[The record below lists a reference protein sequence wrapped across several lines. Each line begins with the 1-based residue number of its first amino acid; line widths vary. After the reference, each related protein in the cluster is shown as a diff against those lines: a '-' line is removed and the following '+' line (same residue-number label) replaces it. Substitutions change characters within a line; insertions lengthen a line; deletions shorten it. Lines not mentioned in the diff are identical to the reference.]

1 MSRSI
6 PSHNLLKFTAIP
18 LALGILSACGGG
30 GGGSIG
36 IADGGIRGTGSS
48 VGPVSGFGSVFVNG
62 VKFETRNIPNR
73 SVDSNDDISS
83 EDDLEK
89 GMILRVEGVWR
100 PDNTGEAERLEYDDT
115 FRGPVSDVILPDAAN
130 NTPGSFRLL
139 GQTIRFDNRTVVRVG
154 NGELTNGMTVRV
166 SAWRTGDGYRAS
178 YVGSVT
184 TGPDFPLELEGRVE
198 EVNLDRFRI
207 GTQWIRG
214 GLNVGYPGDLTINHV
229 VVGALVEVEGDFSSP
244 GGAGGEIRAAEI
256 RFADDR
262 RFRGEEDEDIELSGP
277 VQSLNLSGSTFL
289 LNGVPVDFD
298 SQTEFDDFSRS
309 RIADGLLVQV
319 EGEFRSGRVYAEE
332 IELLEGNAEVEAAV
346 QSADP
351 SANELIVGGVTVR
364 ITNNTLIDS
373 DDDITNNVFDAD
385 FLEVEGIERRDE
397 NDQVFLEALNIEIES
412 DDEGEFQ
419 LKGQLRNVEGSL
431 DAGTLSVLGVPLS
444 YDENDYTE
452 LDDDDE
458 DWRDCSVVSVD
469 YESNGDG
476 FRALGIE
483 CEDDDD

>member
-1 MSRSI
+1 
-6 PSHNLLKFTAIP
+6 
-18 LALGILSACGGG
+18 
-30 GGGSIG
+30 
-36 IADGGIRGTGSS
+36 
-48 VGPVSGFGSVFVNG
+48 
-62 VKFETRNIPNR
+62 
-73 SVDSNDDISS
+73 
-83 EDDLEK
+83 
-89 GMILRVEGVWR
+89 
-100 PDNTGEAERLEYDDT
+100 
-115 FRGPVSDVILPDAAN
+115 
-130 NTPGSFRLL
+130 
-139 GQTIRFDNRTVVRVG
+139 
-154 NGELTNGMTVRV
+154 
-166 SAWRTGDGYRAS
+166 
-178 YVGSVT
+178 
-184 TGPDFPLELEGRVE
+184 
-198 EVNLDRFRI
+198 
-207 GTQWIRG
+207 
-214 GLNVGYPGDLTINHV
+214 
-229 VVGALVEVEGDFSSP
+229 
-244 GGAGGEIRAAEI
+244 
-256 RFADDR
+256 
-262 RFRGEEDEDIELSGP
+262 
-277 VQSLNLSGSTFL
+277 
-289 LNGVPVDFD
+289 VPVDFD

>member
-73 SVDSNDDISS
+73 SVDSNDDIWS

-130 NTPGSFRLL
+130 NTPGSFRML

-154 NGELTNGMTVRV
+154 NGELTDGMTVRV

-184 TGPDFPLELEGRVE
+184 TGPDFPLELEGRIE
-198 EVNLDRFRI
+198 EVNQDGFQI
-207 GTQWIRG
+207 GDQWIQGRFTA
-214 GLNVGYPGDLTINHV
+214 GYPGNLTINDV
-229 VVGALVEVEGDFSSP
+229 VVGALVEVEGRFLSP
-244 GGAGGEIRAAEI
+244 GGDIIAAEI

-262 RFRGEEDEDIELSGP
+262 RFRGDEDEDIELSGP

-397 NDQVFLEALNIEIES
+397 NDQIFLEALNIEIES
-412 DDEGEFQ
+412 AEDEFS
-419 LKGQLRNVEGSL
+419 LKGRLETGNYPLVT
-431 DAGTLSVLGVPLS
+431 GTVKVLGVSLL
-444 YDENDYTE
+444 YDESAYTE
-452 LDDDDE
+452 VENDDDE
-458 DWRDCSVVSVD
+458 DWRDCSVVSID
-469 YESNGDG
+469 YEQSGNQ

-483 CEDDDD
+483 CEDDD

>member
-1 MSRSI
+1 
-6 PSHNLLKFTAIP
+6 
-18 LALGILSACGGG
+18 
-30 GGGSIG
+30 
-36 IADGGIRGTGSS
+36 
-48 VGPVSGFGSVFVNG
+48 
-62 VKFETRNIPNR
+62 
-73 SVDSNDDISS
+73 
-83 EDDLEK
+83 
-89 GMILRVEGVWR
+89 
-100 PDNTGEAERLEYDDT
+100 
-115 FRGPVSDVILPDAAN
+115 
-130 NTPGSFRLL
+130 
-139 GQTIRFDNRTVVRVG
+139 
-154 NGELTNGMTVRV
+154 MT
-166 SAWRTGDGYRAS
+166 
-178 YVGSVT
+178 
-184 TGPDFPLELEGRVE
+184 
-198 EVNLDRFRI
+198 
-207 GTQWIRG
+207 
-214 GLNVGYPGDLTINHV
+214 
-229 VVGALVEVEGDFSSP
+229 
-244 GGAGGEIRAAEI
+244 
-256 RFADDR
+256 
-262 RFRGEEDEDIELSGP
+262 GEEDEDIELSGP

>member
-1 MSRSI
+1 MSRSL

-115 FRGPVSDVILPDAAN
+115 FRGPVSDVTPPDAEN
-130 NTPGSFRLL
+130 NTPGSFRML

-154 NGELTNGMTVRV
+154 NGELTDGMTVRV

-184 TGPDFPLELEGRVE
+184 TGPDFPLELEGRIE
-198 EVNLDRFRI
+198 EVNQDGFRI
-207 GTQWIRG
+207 GDQWIQGRFTA
-214 GLNVGYPGDLTINHV
+214 GYPGNLTINDV
-229 VVGALVEVEGDFSSP
+229 VVGALVEVEGRFLSP
-244 GGAGGEIRAAEI
+244 GGDIIAAEI

-385 FLEVEGIERRDE
+385 FLEVEGIERRDA

-412 DDEGEFQ
+412 DDGGEFE
-419 LKGQLRNVEGSL
+419 LKGQLPAVDYQLN
-431 DAGTLSVLGVPLS
+431 AGTLRVLGVSLS
-444 YDENDYTE
+444 YDESDYTE
-452 LDDDDE
+452 VDDDDE
-458 DWRDCSVVSVD
+458 DWRDCGVVSID
-469 YESNGDG
+469 YKLSGNE
-476 FRALGIE
+476 FQALGIE
-483 CEDDDD
+483 CEDDN

>member
-1 MSRSI
+1 MSRSLL
-6 PSHNLLKFTAIP
+6 SHNLLKFTAIP
-18 LALGILSACGGG
+18 LAIGILSACGGG

-115 FRGPVSDVILPDAAN
+115 FRGPISDVVLPDAAN
-130 NTPGSFRLL
+130 NAPGSFRML

-154 NGELTNGMTVRV
+154 NGELTDDMTVRV

-184 TGPDFPLELEGRVE
+184 TGPDFPLELEGRIE
-198 EVNLDRFRI
+198 EVNPDRFRI

-214 GLNVGYPGDLTINHV
+214 GLNVGYPGDLTINDV
-229 VVGALVEVEGDFSSP
+229 VVGALVEVEGRFLSP
-244 GGAGGEIRAAEI
+244 GGDIIAAEI

-298 SQTEFDDFSRS
+298 GQTEFDDFSRS

-412 DDEGEFQ
+412 AEDEFS
-419 LKGQLRNVEGSL
+419 LKGRLETGNYPLVT
-431 DAGTLSVLGVPLS
+431 GTLRVLGVSLS
-444 YDENDYTE
+444 YDESDYTE
-452 LDDDDE
+452 VDDDDE
-458 DWRDCSVVSVD
+458 NWRDCSVVSVD
-469 YESNGDG
+469 YESNGNG

>member
-1 MSRSI
+1 M
-6 PSHNLLKFTAIP
+6 
-18 LALGILSACGGG
+18 
-30 GGGSIG
+30 
-36 IADGGIRGTGSS
+36 
-48 VGPVSGFGSVFVNG
+48 
-62 VKFETRNIPNR
+62 
-73 SVDSNDDISS
+73 
-83 EDDLEK
+83 
-89 GMILRVEGVWR
+89 
-100 PDNTGEAERLEYDDT
+100 
-115 FRGPVSDVILPDAAN
+115 
-130 NTPGSFRLL
+130 
-139 GQTIRFDNRTVVRVG
+139 VRVG

-184 TGPDFPLELEGRVE
+184 TGPDFPLELEGQIE
-198 EVNLDRFRI
+198 EVNQDAFRI
-207 GTQWIRG
+207 GDQWIQGRFTA
-214 GLNVGYPGDLTINHV
+214 GYPGDLTINHV
-229 VVGALVEVEGDFSSP
+229 VVGALVEVEGDFSST

>member
-1 MSRSI
+1 MSRSL

-30 GGGSIG
+30 GGGGIG

-83 EDDLEK
+83 EDKLEK

-115 FRGPVSDVILPDAAN
+115 FRGPISDVVLPDAAN

-139 GQTIRFDNRTVVRVG
+139 GQNIRFDNRTVVRVG
-154 NGELTNGMTVRV
+154 NGELTDGMTVRV

-184 TGPDFPLELEGRVE
+184 TGPDFPLELEGQIE
-198 EVNLDRFRI
+198 EVNQEGFRI
-207 GTQWIRG
+207 GDQWIQGRFTA
-214 GLNVGYPGDLTINHV
+214 GYPGNLTINDV
-229 VVGALVEVEGDFSSP
+229 LVGALVEVEGRFLSP
-244 GGAGGEIRAAEI
+244 GRDIIAAEI

-262 RFRGEEDEDIELSGP
+262 RFRGDEDEDIELSGP

-298 SQTEFDDFSRS
+298 SKTEFDDFSRS

-412 DDEGEFQ
+412 AEDEFS
-419 LKGQLRNVEGSL
+419 LKGRLETGNYPLVT
-431 DAGTLSVLGVPLS
+431 GTVKVLGVSLL
-444 YDENDYTE
+444 YDEGAYTE
-452 LDDDDE
+452 VENDDDE
-458 DWRDCSVVSVD
+458 DWRDCSVVSID
-469 YESNGDG
+469 YEQSGNQ

-483 CEDDDD
+483 CEDDD